1 MNFRLYNKCFFLSIN
16 WFEFS
21 KCLFFVPLMKLL
33 FVYVVSSAVLEFLH
47 TVNMG
52 SSFNIVNT
60 LLPSN
65 YVHILVMVLFV
76 FRNVQCMVSFFFSAF
91 ITCVKCCIC
100 LKLCTMYTFEIKC
113 VLFCSVMASCY
124 TSLCYVVFLGILISL
139 YSKYWMNIGVNS
151 IYMYVIVCHYIHA
164 TLVIWKKILFVKMR
178 SLLFQGNLNNT

>member
-1 MNFRLYNKCFFLSIN
+1 MNFRLYTKCFFLSIN

-60 LLPSN
+60 LLSSN
-65 YVHILVMVLFV
+65 YVHILIMVLFV

-100 LKLCTMYTFEIKC
+100 LKLCTMYTFEIKGS
-113 VLFCSVMASCY
+113 VLMCNGLVLYEFVLCSFPRNFDIIIQQV
-124 TSLCYVVFLGILISL
+124 LNE
-139 YSKYWMNIGVNS
+139 YW
-151 IYMYVIVCHYIHA
+151 C
-164 TLVIWKKILFVKMR
+164 K
-178 SLLFQGNLNNT
+178 